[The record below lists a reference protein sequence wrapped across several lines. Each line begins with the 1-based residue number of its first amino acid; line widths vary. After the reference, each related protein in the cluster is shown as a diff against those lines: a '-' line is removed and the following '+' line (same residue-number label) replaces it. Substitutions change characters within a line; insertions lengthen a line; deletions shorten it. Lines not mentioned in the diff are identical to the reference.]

1 MRRKRIWVLVVAA
14 AMVVALLADRC
25 SEQRTPYAIST
36 PVPAGPTHT
45 PCYTYMPIP
54 TLTPMP
60 PAGTRAPVSTRPP
73 VSTATQA
80 RAITAL
86 PGPTETRAAAGTPL
100 PTATAPPTIGIEA
113 CSDLV
118 PLGQEAT
125 LQIDGMAFAGRVTQV
140 LTGPQAVEIIL
151 DGSPLNPLPS
161 KAGKATLIYFVA
173 RYVLGP
179 EDRAASMSE
188 QHFNFWGGDGQFW
201 PSPGVV
207 LRAPFGGSGF
217 PGAVFEGWLCWYSVV
232 ADDPDLL
239 LWKASPVGPREGICF
254 ALE

>member
-1 MRRKRIWVLVVAA
+1 MRRNWILVLAVAA
-14 AMVVALLADRC
+14 AMVVVLLADRC
-25 SEQRTPYAIST
+25 SEQRAPYAITT
-36 PVPAGPTHT
+36 PVPALPTQT
-45 PCYTYMPIP
+45 PYYTYVPVP

-60 PAGTRAPVSTRPP
+60 PAGTRAPAGTLLP
-73 VSTATQA
+73 VPTATQA
-80 RAITAL
+80 GAVTAL
-86 PGPTETRAAAGTPL
+86 PVPTETRAPAHTP
-100 PTATAPPTIGIEA
+100 PPPATASPAPRARA
-113 CSDLV
+113 CTDLV

-125 LQIDGMAFAGRVTQV
+125 LQIDGTVFAGRVTQV
-140 LTGPQAVEIIL
+140 LAGQEAVEMIL

-179 EDRAASMSE
+179 EDRAASMTE
-188 QHFNFWGGDGQFW
+188 QHLDFWGGDGQFW
-201 PSPGVV
+201 PSPGVI
-207 LRAPFGGSGF
+207 LNAPFHGSGF

-239 LWKASPVGPREGICF
+239 LWKASPVGAREGICF